1 MPVPIRQSGTDH
13 DLSSRFLSTT
23 TVAGSPA
30 AAAETV
36 IATLTN
42 ASFGDLSIVSGVRL
56 RGWCAFTVGT
66 SGVSARLRIK
76 ETGTSGAT
84 VADTG
89 LTTVTAANL
98 LEMSINGFDAAPGVG
113 VYVLTL
119 IIGSGAAVSTVSAVS
134 LAGDFI

>member
-1 MPVPIRQSGTDH
+1 MPQPLQHNIIFD
-13 DLSSRFLSTT
+13 DLSARFQSTT

-30 AAAETV
+30 TNAETV
-36 IATLTN
+36 IATLTFAN
-42 ASFGDLSIVSGVRL
+42 FNDIAVVSGIRL

-76 ETGTSGAT
+76 QTNASGTT

-98 LEMSINGFDAAPGVG
+98 LEMSINGFDVAPGIG
-113 VYVLTL
+113 VYALTL

-134 LAGDFI
+134 LGADII

>member
-1 MPVPIRQSGTDH
+1 MPTPIRQSATDH
-13 DLSSRFLSTT
+13 DLSSRLVSTT
-23 TVAGSPA
+23 TVAGSPS

-42 ASFGDLSIVSGVRL
+42 TNFGDLSLVSGVRL

-66 SGVSARLRIK
+66 NGVSARLRIK
-76 ETGTSGAT
+76 ETNTSGTT

-98 LEMSINGFDAAPGVG
+98 LEMSIAGFDAAPGVG

-119 IIGSGAAVSTVSAVS
+119 IIGSGSAASTVSAVS
-134 LAGDFI
+134 FAGDFI